1 MGDLL
6 QTVSSVS
13 PGYNKL
19 VNGTLPLK
27 HTSEQT
33 ARCCPC
39 REHPHEQSILFL
51 QLDAALM
58 SIQPSSHYL
67 SVAHAILCQPQELLK
82 ESSLGPF
89 LSSAN

>member
-51 QLDAALM
+51 QLDAAPIIYLWHM
-58 SIQPSSHYL
+58 PSCANLKSYKRK
-67 SVAHAILCQPQELLK
+67 VAWD
-82 ESSLGPF
+82 PF
-89 LSSAN
+89 CPVQIKQ